1 MYFWHK
7 INSLEL
13 HKHKH
18 NNVCQLKGYANVEK
32 EFTTSLY
39 IFVIPDF
46 LCTGVVGD
54 WKTLFTVAQNEK
66 MDSLIAEKF
75 KDSIFKINSEE

>member
-1 MYFWHK
+1 MTF
-7 INSLEL
+7 LEIRL
-13 HKHKH
+13 
-18 NNVCQLKGYANVEK
+18 
-32 EFTTSLY
+32 F
-39 IFVIPDF
+39 IFKDLRFPFF

-54 WKTLFTVAQNEK
+54 WKTLFTVAQNKK